1 MLSNKINFILTVVIT
16 LAVYV
21 YMKKR
26 QNNTPAPT
34 QTQEQTS
41 TEELPLLH
49 PLKHPE
55 VEVVDVP
62 TGTWADGFI
71 YIHDVMDYIFA
82 SEAEKTLAVNILLRF
97 GYGQGKKD
105 YLYFNGKKSTV
116 NGKVF
121 ETYGDAKAF
130 LISSNIKKLQVFIKN
145 KEDFPAEIK
154 TDNVKFFMI
163 PWDKRDLPEIEL

>member
-1 MLSNKINFILTVVIT
+1 MVSNKINFIIT
-16 LAVYV
+16 LIITVAIYV
-21 YMKKR
+21 YFKNR
-26 QNNTPAPT
+26 QSNIELPPK
-34 QTQEQTS
+34 TQEQTL

-62 TGTWADGFI
+62 IGTWADGFI

-82 SEAEKTLAVNILLRF
+82 SEAENTLAVNILLRF
-97 GYGQGKKD
+97 GYGHGKKD

-121 ETYGDAKAF
+121 ETYGEAKTF
-130 LISSNIKKLQVFIKN
+130 LKNSNIKKLQVFIKN

-154 TDNVKFFMI
+154 SDNVKFFMI
-163 PWDKRDLPEIEL
+163 PWDKRALPEIEL